1 VNNPHLVTSGNNS
14 LVHQNPTAV
23 PPGLNNA
30 TGMVMLNNSVNV
42 QQSGPQ
48 AAGIVRT
55 PSGAISLS
63 QQQLGNIVLAMAVPP
78 NAAPLNNNNLIHPA
92 APSVPVQPVVP
103 TVTVPFGWKRL
114 HINGAIVYIRS
125 VQQN

>member
-1 VNNPHLVTSGNNS
+1 
-14 LVHQNPTAV
+14 
-23 PPGLNNA
+23 
-30 TGMVMLNNSVNV
+30 MVMLNNSVNV

-48 AAGIVRT
+48 AAGLVRT
-55 PSGAISLS
+55 PGGAISLS

-78 NAAPLNNNNLIHPA
+78 NTAALNNNLIQPS

-103 TVTVPFGWKRL
+103 TITVPFGWKRL

-125 VQQN
+125 VSKIDINGNWLLHSAA

>member
-1 VNNPHLVTSGNNS
+1 
-14 LVHQNPTAV
+14 
-23 PPGLNNA
+23 
-30 TGMVMLNNSVNV
+30 MVMLNNGVNV

-78 NAAPLNNNNLIHPA
+78 NAAPLNNNNLMESTVS
-92 APSVPVQPVVP
+92 SVPVQPVVP
-103 TVTVPFGWKRL
+103 TITVPFGWKRL
-114 HINGAIVYIRS
+114 HINGAIVYVRS
-125 VQQN
+125 VCNIA